1 MVTSKK
7 EVDKQFSLLK
17 RQTAEIIS
25 EEELLKKLK
34 KAKREKRP
42 LRVKLGIDASASD
55 VHLGTAI
62 PLFKLKEFQD
72 LGHEAIFLIGDFTGM
87 IGDPSGQSKTRR
99 SLTKEQVR
107 KNASSLKKQIFKILD
122 PQRTKVVF
130 NSSWCNRMNFAD
142 VIKLA
147 SYYTVAQLLERDDF
161 EARYK
166 KGQPIG
172 IHEFLYPLIQGYDS
186 VVLKADIEICG
197 TDQRFNTL
205 VARAYQQAYGQEP
218 EVIMM
223 MPILEGVGTKEK
235 MSKSSGN
242 YIGITDEPDDMFG
255 KVMKITDEQIDDYFN
270 LCTRLSA
277 DKIRQIDNRLKDEPK
292 LKKEKLAYEI
302 VKLYYDEETAQKAR
316 ETFELKYGKVGRR
329 LKKDLVQSEAAKEK
343 MKKIAQNK
351 KIPKSKLRDNKI
363 WICRLLTTIDATG
376 SNSEARRLIE
386 QKAVK
391 VDGHLVED
399 VNTELPL
406 NKEGYLLEVGK
417 RKIFNILFR

>member
-1 MVTSKK
+1 
-7 EVDKQFSLLK
+7 
-17 RQTAEIIS
+17 
-25 EEELLKKLK
+25 
-34 KAKREKRP
+34 
-42 LRVKLGIDASASD
+42 
-55 VHLGTAI
+55 
-62 PLFKLKEFQD
+62 
-72 LGHEAIFLIGDFTGM
+72 
-87 IGDPSGQSKTRR
+87 
-99 SLTKEQVR
+99 
-107 KNASSLKKQIFKILD
+107 
-122 PQRTKVVF
+122 
-130 NSSWCNRMNFAD
+130 MNFSN
-142 VIKLA
+142 VINLA
-147 SYYTVAQLLERDDF
+147 SHYTVAQLLERDDF

-172 IHEFLYPLIQGYDS
+172 VHEFLYPLIQGYDS

-197 TDQRFNTL
+197 TDQKFNTL

-223 MPILEGVGTKEK
+223 MPILEGVGTREK

-270 LCTRLSA
+270 LCTRLST
-277 DKIRQIDNRLKDEPK
+277 DKNRQIDNRLKDEPK
-292 LKKEKLAYEI
+292 LKKERLAYEI
-302 VKLYYDEETAQKAR
+302 VKLYYDERAAQKAR

-329 LKKDLVQSEAAKEK
+329 LKEDLVQSEAAKEK
-343 MKKIAQNK
+343 MKKIAQDK

-363 WICRLLTTIDATG
+363 WICRLLTIIDATG

-386 QKAVK
+386 QKGVK